1 MFWCDL
7 IINEYHNLAVIFNM
21 YDIHSWKGIWK
32 WNYTIVFMEKFISEQ
47 ENRAQNLP
55 WSRGFGA
62 LAFNNINNYLKT
74 KIKKLENFV
83 QLNID
88 MPY

>member
-1 MFWCDL
+1 
-7 IINEYHNLAVIFNM
+7 M